1 MRQEVPQGGK
11 KVLLEYLPFF
21 DVVFNSRGKMSI
33 RNIFRNGKRSFFII
47 IGLALAF
54 SISIMPWTMLSIMK
68 EMVFDRYEYVEK
80 YDAKIFLSNISS
92 KKEVENALNSFENII
107 YKQALAEIPS
117 TVTHKGVSQDVV
129 IVGLPKDSKL
139 YTIVDDKK
147 RPIQIQGGIMLSEKL
162 AEKLGADIGDEI
174 NIKSP
179 YAKYKKDKIF
189 LKVTKIVEQGVG
201 MNGYMDIE
209 QLSKKLGYDTI
220 CNSILID
227 VKSPEDIEIIRDKY
241 QNSEKV
247 ISVQSKTETIN
258 QLNKRMNSMYSV
270 MYFMAIIASA
280 MTFAIVYNTFVVV
293 LMERKR
299 EMSTLMVLGMK
310 EKDVLSIISLEQWIT
325 SIVGMILGI
334 PLAQALIIF
343 MSKELTTDSFTM
355 PTDMKSGAIILAVI
369 LMIMSIIAAQVLASR
384 KVNTI
389 DIVEVL
395 KSGE

>member
-1 MRQEVPQGGK
+1 
-11 KVLLEYLPFF
+11 
-21 DVVFNSRGKMSI
+21 MSI

-80 YDAKIFLSNISS
+80 YDAKIFLSDISS

-117 TVTHKGVSQDVV
+117 TVTHKGVSQDVA

-201 MNGYMDIE
+201 MNGYMDID

-227 VKSPEDIEIIRDKY
+227 VKSPEDIETIRDKY

-369 LMIMSIIAAQVLASR
+369 LMIMSIIAAQILASR

>member
-1 MRQEVPQGGK
+1 
-11 KVLLEYLPFF
+11 
-21 DVVFNSRGKMSI
+21 
-33 RNIFRNGKRSFFII
+33 
-47 IGLALAF
+47 
-54 SISIMPWTMLSIMK
+54 
-68 EMVFDRYEYVEK
+68 
-80 YDAKIFLSNISS
+80 
-92 KKEVENALNSFENII
+92 
-107 YKQALAEIPS
+107 
-117 TVTHKGVSQDVV
+117 
-129 IVGLPKDSKL
+129 
-139 YTIVDDKK
+139 
-147 RPIQIQGGIMLSEKL
+147 
-162 AEKLGADIGDEI
+162 
-174 NIKSP
+174 
-179 YAKYKKDKIF
+179 
-189 LKVTKIVEQGVG
+189 
-201 MNGYMDIE
+201 
-209 QLSKKLGYDTI
+209 
-220 CNSILID
+220 
-227 VKSPEDIEIIRDKY
+227 
-241 QNSEKV
+241 
-247 ISVQSKTETIN
+247 
-258 QLNKRMNSMYSV
+258 
-270 MYFMAIIASA
+270 MAIIASA